1 MLVKEASVVSSERW
15 PGMRD
20 RVNSE
25 AVNHPKH
32 YNTHPSGVE
41 CIQITEHMSFNL
53 GNVIKYLWRYEGK
66 NGVEDLNKAMWYLK
80 REIER
85 LSKETK

>member
-1 MLVKEASVVSSERW
+1 MVSSERW
-15 PGMRD
+15 PPS
-20 RVNSE
+20 N
-25 AVNHPKH
+25 AVSFPKELVDNVHHPKH
-32 YNTHPSGVE
+32 YKTHPSGVE

-66 NGVEDLNKAMWYLK
+66 NGIEDLNKAMWYLQ

>member
-1 MLVKEASVVSSERW
+1 MVSSDRW
-15 PGMRD
+15 PVMRD
-20 RVNSE
+20 VVNSE